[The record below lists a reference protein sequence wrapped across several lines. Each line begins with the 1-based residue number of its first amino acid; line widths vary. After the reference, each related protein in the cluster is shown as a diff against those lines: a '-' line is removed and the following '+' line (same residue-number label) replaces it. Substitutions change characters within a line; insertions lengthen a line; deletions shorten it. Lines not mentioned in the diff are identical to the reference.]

1 MKAMQKARLTNGEDR
16 HLKAEEFA
24 KAMAMTQRWHYAQS
38 SNWTHDRYEIPQV
51 VLQLPH
57 RNADELRGRR
67 SIAML
72 CSSGFA
78 EATKS

>member
-1 MKAMQKARLTNGEDR
+1 M
-16 HLKAEEFA
+16 
-24 KAMAMTQRWHYAQS
+24 AQS
-38 SNWTHDRYEIPQV
+38 GFNCAFTSLTLCGLPDAAAERLPTTSTGFNKIYLSRY
-51 VLQLPH
+51 